1 MCCCWTTHCFFFF
14 FKFNFLILPHR
25 EFIVTEM
32 QTVLDQCPPVT
43 HPYIVHFLTSGR
55 LLIDAPLQKVT
66 GLCTD
71 RPIMV
76 LSISDTTIKA
86 RCCVP
91 LQCVTTEFDA
101 HKWLTDVAT
110 VFRGAV
116 CGTPIGSNPLEC
128 YAMKSKRMQISAF
141 EEQLEIALKRADD
154 FARKYLDVPAAKTP
168 SSVSSSS

>member
-1 MCCCWTTHCFFFF
+1 
-14 FKFNFLILPHR
+14 
-25 EFIVTEM
+25 M
-32 QTVLDQCPPVT
+32 QTVLDQCPAIT

-66 GLCTD
+66 GLCVD

-91 LQCVTTEFDA
+91 LHCVSADFDA
-101 HKWLTDVAT
+101 HKWLSDVAN

-128 YAMKSKRMQISAF
+128 CTMKSKRMQISAF
-141 EEQLEIALKRADD
+141 EELLEIALKRADD
-154 FARKYLDVPAAKTP
+154 FARKYLDVPAAETP
-168 SSVSSSS
+168 SSSLSSSS